1 MASPDMLAATVLA
14 DVALIL
20 IAGSA
25 LGSVAR
31 RVGQPRVVGEIAAGI
46 ALGPSLLG
54 LLPGH
59 LSARLFPADARPF
72 LNAFAQL
79 GLALFMFTIGWE
91 FDLKMLRRPG
101 TRATA
106 ALVSLGS
113 VGVAFGS
120 GVALA
125 TVLYPEHSTVHG
137 HHIGFPPFALFLGA
151 AMSITAFP
159 VLARVLRERGRVG
172 SRVGTLALASAA
184 VDDILA
190 WCSLALVAA
199 LAGARDPWQFARIAA
214 WTAGYVAVMALAVR
228 PTLRLLVCR
237 TVAERAQYQLFV
249 LLAAGI
255 FLSCYA
261 TTWIGIHAIFGAF
274 AFGMAMPRKPDT
286 DLDEQLQKPLELTG
300 SLLLPVFFIVT
311 GLGVD
316 VTKLSG
322 RGVLELLAVV
332 AIAVAGKL
340 FGTAAAARALRLPWR
355 QTAELGLLMN
365 MRGLTEL
372 IILNAG
378 VTLGVLDTSIFTAM
392 VLMALTTT
400 AMASPLLKRFRLE
413 SPLEAGAAAGTE
425 AGTEIAAE
433 AGADQPRAA
442 AYAH

>member
-91 FDLKMLRRPG
+91 FDLEMLRRPG

-125 TVLYPEHSTVHG
+125 TVLYPGHSTVHG

-151 AMSITAFP
+151 AMAITAFP

-190 WCSLALVAA
+190 WCSLAVVAA
-199 LAGARDPWQFARIAA
+199 LASAHDPWQFSRIAA
-214 WTAGYVAVMALAVR
+214 WTAGYLAAMALAVR
-228 PTLRLLVCR
+228 PALRLLVCR
-237 TVAERAQYQLFV
+237 TVSEQAQYQLFV

-316 VTKLSG
+316 VTELSG
-322 RGVLELLAVV
+322 HGALELLAVV
-332 AIAVAGKL
+332 VVAVSGKL

-378 VTLGVLDTSIFTAM
+378 VSLGVLDGSIFTAM

-400 AMASPLLKRFRLE
+400 AMAAPLLKRFRLE
-413 SPLEAGAAAGTE
+413 VPEEAGAEQPGAAV
-425 AGTEIAAE
+425 
-433 AGADQPRAA
+433 
-442 AYAH
+442 YAH

>member
-1 MASPDMLAATVLA
+1 MALPDTLAATVLA

-25 LGSVAR
+25 LGTAAR

-46 ALGPSLLG
+46 ALGPSVLG
-54 LLPGH
+54 LAPGH
-59 LSARLFPADARPF
+59 LSDRLFPADARPF
-72 LNAFAQL
+72 LTAFAQL

-91 FDLKMLRRPG
+91 FDLHQLRRRG
-101 TRATA
+101 TRFTA
-106 ALVSLGS
+106 AAVSVGS
-113 VGVAFGS
+113 VGAAFAA

-125 TVLYPEHSTVHG
+125 TVLYAGHSTVHG

-159 VLARVLRERGRVG
+159 VLARVLRERGRAG
-172 SRVGTLALASAA
+172 TRVGALALASAA

-190 WCSLALVAA
+190 WCSLAVVAA
-199 LAGARDPWQFARIAA
+199 LAGAHDPWQFGRIAA
-214 WTAGYVAVMALAVR
+214 WSAVYVAVMALAVR
-228 PTLRLLVCR
+228 PALRLLVCH
-237 TVAERAQYQLFV
+237 TVAEQAQYQLFV

-261 TTWIGIHAIFGAF
+261 TTWIGIHAVFGAF

-316 VTKLSG
+316 IRALSG
-322 RGVLELLAVV
+322 RGALELLAVV
-332 AIAVAGKL
+332 AVAVAGKL
-340 FGTAAAARALRLPWR
+340 LGTAAAARALGLPWR
-355 QTAELGLLMN
+355 ETAELGLLMN

-378 VTLGVLDTSIFTAM
+378 VGLGVLDGSIFTAM
-392 VLMALTTT
+392 VLMALATT
-400 AMASPLLKRFRLE
+400 AMAVPLLKRFALDAPDE
-413 SPLEAGAAAGTE
+413 PGTE
-425 AGTEIAAE
+425 S
-433 AGADQPRAA
+433 GAPLADEPRAA
-442 AYAH
+442 VYAH